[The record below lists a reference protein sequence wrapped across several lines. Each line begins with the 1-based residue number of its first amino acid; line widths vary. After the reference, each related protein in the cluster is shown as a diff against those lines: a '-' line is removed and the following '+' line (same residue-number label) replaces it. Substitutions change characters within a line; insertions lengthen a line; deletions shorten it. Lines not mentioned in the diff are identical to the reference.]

1 MKTMIITF
9 LVLLF
14 AGFCMKSYAESNPE
28 KEKMILLHKLS
39 KTPANDTTRLE
50 ILNKLRRTASS
61 PLVELYYIHKLL
73 KEAETMKNDRY
84 ICKAYLAYMSVD
96 YNDYNPEGVNRWMKL
111 MEPIARKAKL
121 YTELFEG
128 KRCVIDMLMVK
139 SEYELEEKEANKM
152 LQEAKKLNNS
162 VGITLAYQCLAN
174 VYRMIYRTEE
184 ATDVL
189 KKAYKESL
197 KTDEG
202 YVIEITRSLIATY
215 KELDD
220 YPNWIKWIKVQDNYL
235 NQIIRKEP
243 GAEARLRGW
252 LMMTYISYLS
262 YYTEVDLSQA
272 EKYLHLAEKYNMAG
286 YGTFNFYYSQA
297 RYGYF
302 QASGQLENALVEL
315 ESLRKIFKESS
326 PSMYSAM
333 NFRKAMILS
342 KLNRLDEALAIYKQ
356 AFMIRDSINIATL
369 NKQTEQLKKDYNA
382 DLLLLE
388 KEKIEHTTQ
397 LVFLILT
404 GVVFI
409 ILIVFIIH
417 TYCIRKHLHKS
428 EREMRRMAE
437 ETEQANVAKELFL
450 STISTAISRPLN
462 EVVDVSMALATDN
475 VIDMEDRK
483 RISGSIDKTSTK
495 LMELINNILD
505 LSRLEAGMMKYR
517 EENVD
522 LLMVI
527 RSWIDTLPD
536 NIRERLTVSLPQHI
550 SFPVYMDVV
559 RLQEIFNNVVL
570 TSPGE
575 LSLIIEPIKDGSYM
589 QICITGSILSS
600 GQQLQEIS
608 IANEVNRLLAEHFG
622 GCYEVSLETNSVC
635 LIIPLLQ
642 K

>member
-1 MKTMIITF
+1 MKTMITF

-14 AGFCMKSYAESNPE
+14 AGFCMKSYAESSPE
-28 KEKMILLHKLS
+28 KEKMILLHQLS

-50 ILNKLRRTASS
+50 ILNKLRRTVSS

-73 KEAETMKNDRY
+73 EEAEAMKNDRY

-174 VYRMIYRTEE
+174 VYRMIYRTKE

-189 KKAYKESL
+189 KKAYEESL

-202 YVIEITRSLIATY
+202 YVIEINRSLIATY
-215 KELDD
+215 EELDD

-262 YYTEVDLSQA
+262 YYTKVDLSQA
-272 EKYLHLAEKYNMAG
+272 EKYLYLAEKYNMAG
-286 YGTFNFYYSQA
+286 YGTFNFYYSKA
-297 RYGYF
+297 RYDYF
-302 QASGQLENALVEL
+302 QASGQLEKALAEL
-315 ESLRKIFKESS
+315 EPLREIFKESS
-326 PSMYSAM
+326 PSMYSTM
-333 NFRKAMILS
+333 NFRKAMMLN
-342 KLNRLDEALAIYKQ
+342 KLDRVDEALVIYKQ
-356 AFMIRDSINIATL
+356 AFLIRDSINIATL

-462 EVVDVSMALATDN
+462 EVVDGSMALATDN
-475 VIDMEDRK
+475 VIDVEDRK

-517 EENVD
+517 EEDVD

-559 RLQEIFNNVVL
+559 RLQEIFNNAVL

>member
-1 MKTMIITF
+1 MKTMITF

-14 AGFCMKSYAESNPE
+14 AGFCMKSYAESSPE
-28 KEKMILLHKLS
+28 KEKMILLHQLS
-39 KTPANDTTRLE
+39 KTSANDTTRLE
-50 ILNKLRRTASS
+50 ILNKLRRTVSS

-73 KEAETMKNDRY
+73 EEAETMKNDRY

-174 VYRMIYRTEE
+174 VYRMIYRTKE

-189 KKAYKESL
+189 KKAYEESL

-202 YVIEITRSLIATY
+202 YVIEINRSLIATY
-215 KELDD
+215 EELDD

-262 YYTEVDLSQA
+262 YYTKVDLSQA
-272 EKYLHLAEKYNMAG
+272 EKYLYLAEKYNMAG

-297 RYGYF
+297 RYDYF
-302 QASGQLENALVEL
+302 QASGQLEKALAEL
-315 ESLRKIFKESS
+315 EPLREIFKESS

-333 NFRKAMILS
+333 NFRKAMILN
-342 KLNRLDEALAIYKQ
+342 KLDRVDEALAIYKQ
-356 AFMIRDSINIATL
+356 AFLIRDSINIATL

-462 EVVDVSMALATDN
+462 EVVDGSMALATDN
-475 VIDMEDRK
+475 VIDVEDRK

-517 EENVD
+517 EEDVD

-559 RLQEIFNNVVL
+559 RLQEIFNNAVL

>member
-1 MKTMIITF
+1 MKTMITF

-14 AGFCMKSYAESNPE
+14 AGFCMKSYAESSPE
-28 KEKMILLHKLS
+28 KEKMILLHQLS

-50 ILNKLRRTASS
+50 ILNKLRRTVSS

-73 KEAETMKNDRY
+73 EEAEAMKNDRY

-174 VYRMIYRTEE
+174 VYRMIYRTKE

-189 KKAYKESL
+189 KKAYEESL

-202 YVIEITRSLIATY
+202 YVIEINRSLIATY
-215 KELDD
+215 EELDD

-262 YYTEVDLSQA
+262 YYTKVDLSQA
-272 EKYLHLAEKYNMAG
+272 EKYLYLAEKYNMAG

-297 RYGYF
+297 RYDYF
-302 QASGQLENALVEL
+302 QASGQLEKALAEL
-315 ESLRKIFKESS
+315 EPLREIFKESS

-342 KLNRLDEALAIYKQ
+342 KLDRVDEALAIYKQ
-356 AFMIRDSINIATL
+356 AFLIRDSINIATL

-462 EVVDVSMALATDN
+462 EVVDGSMALATDN
-475 VIDMEDRK
+475 VIDVEDRK

-517 EENVD
+517 EEDVD

-550 SFPVYMDVV
+550 SFPAYMDVV
-559 RLQEIFNNVVL
+559 RLQEIFNNAVL

>member
-1 MKTMIITF
+1 MKTMITF

-14 AGFCMKSYAESNPE
+14 AGFCMKSYAESSPE
-28 KEKMILLHKLS
+28 KEKMILLHQLS

-73 KEAETMKNDRY
+73 KEAEAMKNDRY

-152 LQEAKKLNNS
+152 LQEAKRLNNS

-197 KTDEG
+197 KTDEE

-215 KELDD
+215 KELNDNT
-220 YPNWIKWIKVQDNYL
+220 NWIKWIKVQDNYL

-262 YYTEVDLSQA
+262 YYTKVDLSQA
-272 EKYLHLAEKYNMAG
+272 EKYLYLAEKYNMAG

-297 RYGYF
+297 RYDYF
-302 QASGQLENALVEL
+302 QASGQLEKALAEL
-315 ESLRKIFKESS
+315 EPLREIFKESS

-333 NFRKAMILS
+333 NFRKAMILN
-342 KLNRLDEALAIYKQ
+342 KLDRVDEALVIYKQ
-356 AFMIRDSINIATL
+356 AFLIRDSINIATL

-462 EVVDVSMALATDN
+462 EVVDGSMALATDN
-475 VIDMEDRK
+475 VIDMESRK

-527 RSWIDTLPD
+527 RSWIGTLPD

-559 RLQEIFNNVVL
+559 RLQEIFNNAVL
-570 TSPGE
+570 TSLGE

-608 IANEVNRLLAEHFG
+608 IANEVNRLLAGHFG
-622 GCYEVSLETNSVC
+622 GCYEVSLENNSVC
-635 LIIPLLQ
+635 LIIPLSQ

>member
-1 MKTMIITF
+1 MKTMITF

-14 AGFCMKSYAESNPE
+14 AGFCMKSYAESSPE
-28 KEKMILLHKLS
+28 KEKMILLHQLS
-39 KTPANDTTRLE
+39 KTPVNDTTRLE
-50 ILNKLRRTASS
+50 ILNKLRRTVSS

-73 KEAETMKNDRY
+73 EEAEAMKNDRY

-174 VYRMIYRTEE
+174 VYRMIYRTKE

-189 KKAYKESL
+189 KKAYEESL

-202 YVIEITRSLIATY
+202 YVIEINRSLIATY
-215 KELDD
+215 EELDD

-262 YYTEVDLSQA
+262 YYTKVDLSQA
-272 EKYLHLAEKYNMAG
+272 EKYLYLAEKYNMAG

-297 RYGYF
+297 RYDYF
-302 QASGQLENALVEL
+302 QASGQLEKALAEL
-315 ESLRKIFKESS
+315 EPLREIFKESS

-333 NFRKAMILS
+333 NFRKAMILN
-342 KLNRLDEALAIYKQ
+342 KLDRVDEALAIYKQ
-356 AFMIRDSINIATL
+356 AFLIRDSINIATL

-462 EVVDVSMALATDN
+462 EVVDGSMALATDN
-475 VIDMEDRK
+475 VIDVEDRK

-517 EENVD
+517 EEDVD

-559 RLQEIFNNVVL
+559 RLQEIFNNAVL

>member
-1 MKTMIITF
+1 MKTMITF

-14 AGFCMKSYAESNPE
+14 AGFCMKSYAESSPE
-28 KEKMILLHKLS
+28 KEKMILLHQLS
-39 KTPANDTTRLE
+39 KTPVNDTTRLE
-50 ILNKLRRTASS
+50 ILNKLRRTVSS

-73 KEAETMKNDRY
+73 EEAEAMKNDRY

-174 VYRMIYRTEE
+174 VYRMIYRTKE

-189 KKAYKESL
+189 KKAYEESL

-202 YVIEITRSLIATY
+202 YVIEINRSLIATY
-215 KELDD
+215 EELDD

-262 YYTEVDLSQA
+262 YYTKVDLSQA
-272 EKYLHLAEKYNMAG
+272 EKYLYLAEKYNMAG

-297 RYGYF
+297 RYDYF
-302 QASGQLENALVEL
+302 QASGQLEKALAEL
-315 ESLRKIFKESS
+315 EPLREIFKESS

-333 NFRKAMILS
+333 NFRKAMILN
-342 KLNRLDEALAIYKQ
+342 KLDRLDEALAIYKQ
-356 AFMIRDSINIATL
+356 AFLIRDSINIATL

-462 EVVDVSMALATDN
+462 EVVDGSMALATDN
-475 VIDMEDRK
+475 VIDVEDRK

-505 LSRLEAGMMKYR
+505 LSRLEAGMMKCR
-517 EENVD
+517 EEDVD

-559 RLQEIFNNVVL
+559 RLQEIFNNAVL

-622 GCYEVSLETNSVC
+622 GCYGVSLETNSVC

>member
-1 MKTMIITF
+1 MKTMITIF

-14 AGFCMKSYAESNPE
+14 AGFCIKSYAESGSE
-28 KEKMILLHKLS
+28 KEKMILLHQLS
-39 KTPANDTTRLE
+39 KTQANDTTRLE
-50 ILNKLRRTASS
+50 ILNKLTRTVSS
-61 PLVELYYIHKLL
+61 PLVELYYIHRLL
-73 KEAETMKNDRY
+73 EEAKAMKNDRY
-84 ICKAYLAYMSVD
+84 ICRAYLAFMFMD
-96 YNDYNPEGVNRWMKL
+96 YNNYNPEGVNRWMKM

-128 KRCVIDMLMVK
+128 KRCVVDMLMVT

-152 LQEAKKLNNS
+152 LQEAKKLNNP
-162 VGITLAYQCLAN
+162 VGITLAYQCMAN
-174 VYRMIYRTEE
+174 IYRITYRIEE
-184 ATDVL
+184 AADVL
-189 KKAYKESL
+189 KKAYKAAL
-197 KTDEG
+197 KINEG
-202 YVIEITRSLIATY
+202 YVIEINRSLIATY
-215 KELDD
+215 EELNDF
-220 YPNWIKWIKVQDNYL
+220 PNWIKWIKIQDNYL

-262 YYTEVDLSQA
+262 YYTKVDLSQA
-272 EKYLHLAEKYNMAG
+272 EKYLHLAEKYNMVG
-286 YGTFNFYYSQA
+286 YGTFDYYYSQA
-297 RYGYF
+297 RYDYF
-302 QASGQLENALVEL
+302 QASGQLEKALAEL
-315 ESLRKIFKESS
+315 EPLREIFKKSS
-326 PSMYSAM
+326 PSMYSTM
-333 NFRKAMILS
+333 NFRKALMLNL
-342 KLNRLDEALAIYKQ
+342 LNRIDEALAIYKQ

-409 ILIVFIIH
+409 ILIVFIIYTH
-417 TYCIRKHLHKS
+417 CIRKHLQKS
-428 EREMRRMAE
+428 EREMRRMTE

-462 EVVDVSMALATDN
+462 EVVDGSMALATDN
-475 VIDMEDRK
+475 VIDMEERK
-483 RISGSIDKTSTK
+483 RVSEFIDKTSTK

-527 RSWIDTLPD
+527 RSWLDTLPD
-536 NIRERLTVSLPQHI
+536 SIRERLTVSLPQGVA
-550 SFPVYMDVV
+550 FPVYIDVV
-559 RLQEIFNNVVL
+559 RLQEIFNNAVL
-570 TSPGE
+570 TSPGK
-575 LSLIIEPIKDGSYM
+575 LSLIIETIKDGSYM
-589 QICITGSILSS
+589 RTCVTGSILSS

-622 GCYEVSLETNSVC
+622 GCYEVSLENNSVC

>member
-1 MKTMIITF
+1 
-9 LVLLF
+9 
-14 AGFCMKSYAESNPE
+14 
-28 KEKMILLHKLS
+28 
-39 KTPANDTTRLE
+39 
-50 ILNKLRRTASS
+50 
-61 PLVELYYIHKLL
+61 
-73 KEAETMKNDRY
+73 
-84 ICKAYLAYMSVD
+84 
-96 YNDYNPEGVNRWMKL
+96 
-111 MEPIARKAKL
+111 
-121 YTELFEG
+121 
-128 KRCVIDMLMVK
+128 MVK

-174 VYRMIYRTEE
+174 VYRMIYRTKE

-189 KKAYKESL
+189 KKAYEESL

-202 YVIEITRSLIATY
+202 YVIEINRSLIATY
-215 KELDD
+215 EELDD

-272 EKYLHLAEKYNMAG
+272 EKYLYLAEKYNMAG

-297 RYGYF
+297 RYDYF
-302 QASGQLENALVEL
+302 QASGQLEKALAEL
-315 ESLRKIFKESS
+315 EPLREIFKESS

-333 NFRKAMILS
+333 NFRKAMILN
-342 KLNRLDEALAIYKQ
+342 KIDRVDEALVIYKQ
-356 AFMIRDSINIATL
+356 AFLIRDSINIATL

-462 EVVDVSMALATDN
+462 EVVDGSMALATDN

-517 EENVD
+517 EEDVD

-559 RLQEIFNNVVL
+559 RLQEIFNNAVL

>member
-1 MKTMIITF
+1 MKTMITF

-14 AGFCMKSYAESNPE
+14 AGFCMKSYAESSPE
-28 KEKMILLHKLS
+28 KEKMILLHQLS

-50 ILNKLRRTASS
+50 ILNKLRRTVSS

-73 KEAETMKNDRY
+73 EEAEAMKNDRY

-174 VYRMIYRTEE
+174 VYRMIYRTKE

-189 KKAYKESL
+189 KKAYEESL

-202 YVIEITRSLIATY
+202 YVIEINRSLIATY
-215 KELDD
+215 EELDD

-262 YYTEVDLSQA
+262 YYTKVDLSQA
-272 EKYLHLAEKYNMAG
+272 EKYLYLAEKYNMAG

-297 RYGYF
+297 RYDYF
-302 QASGQLENALVEL
+302 QASGQLEKALAEL
-315 ESLRKIFKESS
+315 EPLREIFKESS

-333 NFRKAMILS
+333 NFRKAMILN
-342 KLNRLDEALAIYKQ
+342 KLDRVDEALAIYKQ
-356 AFMIRDSINIATL
+356 AFLIRDSINIATL

-462 EVVDVSMALATDN
+462 EVVDGSMALATDN
-475 VIDMEDRK
+475 VIDVEDRK

-517 EENVD
+517 EEDVD

-559 RLQEIFNNVVL
+559 RLQEIFNNAVL